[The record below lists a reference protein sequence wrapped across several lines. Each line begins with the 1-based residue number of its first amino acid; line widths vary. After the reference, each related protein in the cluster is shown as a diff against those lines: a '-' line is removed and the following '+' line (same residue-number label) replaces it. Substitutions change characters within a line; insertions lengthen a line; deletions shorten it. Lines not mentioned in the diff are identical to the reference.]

1 METLIANT
9 APEPVMVWPGD
20 TTMDKAES
28 VFRYHTA
35 MAFMRSIVSKGI
47 LGPEDLPAVSDTLA
61 QKYGLSLCSIF
72 LDSDLLCRES

>member
-1 METLIANT
+1 
-9 APEPVMVWPGD
+9 
-20 TTMDKAES
+20 MDKMEA
-28 VFRYHTA
+28 VLRYHA
-35 MAFMRSIVSKGI
+35 SMALMRSMMDTGI